1 MKMVRET
8 LMAGQKPTKAQIE
21 EVRKAAQVPIVYT
34 EDAPKLS
41 PDELAEFR
49 KINAEGREK
58 VMCTIRIQKNTL
70 EWWKSLGDG
79 YTSAMARILDEARNY
94 PDLLKKCL

>member
-1 MKMVRET
+1 MVRET
-8 LMAGQKPTKAQIE
+8 LKAGQRPTKAQIE
-21 EVRKAAQVPIVYT
+21 EVRKAAQAPIVYT
-34 EDAPKLS
+34 EDAPKLT
-41 PDELAEFR
+41 PEELTEFR

-79 YTSAMARILDEARNY
+79 YTSVMARILDEARNY